1 MGQQIILD
9 TESFAEVISALEQGI
24 DKIDVGQKWEEQGE
38 ASKALQAFETNLYE
52 LEEIM
57 ILYKKL
63 LTQDI
68 GAIKKAGKQM
78 ETTDSKI
85 SKQWK

>member
-9 TESFAEVISALEQGI
+9 TESFAEVISTLEQGI
-24 DKIDVGQKWEEQGE
+24 DEIDVGQKWEGQGE
-38 ASKALQAFETNLYE
+38 ASKALQTFETNLYE
-52 LEEIM
+52 LEETM

-68 GAIKKAGKQM
+68 GAVKKAGKQM
-78 ETTDSKI
+78 ETTDSKM